1 MSTMAAADGVAAT
14 PPTGTRFTKYLGGV
28 TLAGVALLLLLGLI
42 STPADQNQGDSV
54 RIMYVHVPTA
64 WIAYL
69 AFVVTAFASAMYLF
83 RSAHSISW
91 DRIAG
96 ASAEIGVLYM
106 ALTLITGSLWGR
118 LTWGVFWEWD
128 ARLTTTAFLFVTYIG
143 YLAVRRLGG
152 THDQRA
158 KRSAIV
164 ALLAVLEIP
173 LVHFSVRIWAS
184 LHQEPTVLR
193 AGDVKMDG
201 LMLFT
206 LFWGV
211 VTFTLM
217 FVWLVVHRQRVIA
230 MEDAIESRGLDTA
243 LEARRREGQA
253 I

>member
-1 MSTMAAADGVAAT
+1 MTATSDRAAGVAA
-14 PPTGTRFTKYLGGV
+14 TGTRFTRYLGAIS
-28 TLAGVALLLLLGLI
+28 LLGVALLLLLGLV
-42 STPADQNQGDSV
+42 STPADQNQGDAV

-69 AFVVTAFASAMYLF
+69 AFVVTAVGSALYLF
-83 RSAHSISW
+83 RRAHSLTW

-106 ALTLITGSLWGR
+106 GITLVTGSLWGR

-152 THDQRA
+152 THQQRA
-158 KRSAIV
+158 RRSAVV

-173 LVHFSVRIWAS
+173 LVHLSVKLWAS

-211 VTFTLM
+211 IVFTLV
-217 FVWLVVHRQRVIA
+217 FVWMLMHRQRLMF
-230 MEDAIESRGLDTA
+230 MEDTFDDTGLEKAIAE
-243 LEARRREGQA
+243 RRSEGGTS
-253 I
+253 

>member
-1 MSTMAAADGVAAT
+1 MAAADGVAAT
-14 PPTGTRFTKYLGGV
+14 TPTGTRFTKYLGGV
-28 TLAGVALLLLLGLI
+28 TLVGVALLLLLGLV

-106 ALTLITGSLWGR
+106 AITLITGSLWGR

-193 AGDVKMDG
+193 ARDVKMDG

-217 FVWLVVHRQRVIA
+217 FVWLVIHRQRVIT
-230 MEDAIESRGLDTA
+230 MEDVIESRGLDTA

-253 I
+253 V